1 VSFVASELDPRVH
14 ALLADAGFGALFTP
28 HQHWCCELVE
38 HYVLCLAID
47 LVRRLDVELKRATT
61 VDELLGAHGW
71 NDGFRIP
78 LRWLLA
84 RLAAA
89 GHAVEDRDGRWT
101 LVRPLP
107 DVDLAALRTEALAAD
122 ASYAP
127 AYALLDEAA
136 AIYPAVARGETTGEA
151 ALFRKAALWFAYF
164 SNANA
169 YYALNNRVTAA
180 VAATRV
186 GRDATVLE
194 VGAGAGSATEA
205 LIERLRDTGRL
216 GTVARYR
223 LTEPVPLFR
232 RRAER
237 TLAALHPD
245 VPLACTALDVNRPW
259 AEQDVA
265 PGGAD
270 LVWGVNVFHLAR
282 DLDAV
287 LAEARTALTPGGW
300 LVIGEGIR
308 PFGGTPVGAEFPL
321 EILGSYTGTPG
332 FRTAEEWLAA
342 VARAGLVDAA
352 IVPDAIRLRA
362 LYPGFF
368 AAAIQARRPSA

>member
-1 VSFVASELDPRVH
+1 VTFVASELDPRVH
-14 ALLADAGFGALFTP
+14 ALMADAGFGALFTP
-28 HQHWCCELVE
+28 QQHWCCELVE
-38 HYVLCLAID
+38 HYVLCLTID
-47 LVRRLDVELKRATT
+47 VVRRLEPELHCPASI
-61 VDELLGAHGW
+61 DELLRARGW
-71 NDGFRIP
+71 SDGFRIP

-89 GHAVEDRDGRWT
+89 GLAVAAREGRWT

-107 DVDLAALRTEALAAD
+107 DVDLAALRAEALAAD

-127 AYALLDEAA
+127 VYALLDETAA
-136 AIYPAVARGETTGEA
+136 VYPAVARGETTGDA

-186 GRDATVLE
+186 GREATVLE
-194 VGAGAGSATEA
+194 VGAGPGSASEA
-205 LIERLRDTGRL
+205 LLELLRDTGRL
-216 GTVARYR
+216 GAVAHYR

-237 TLAALHPD
+237 TLAALFPD
-245 VPLACTALDVNRPW
+245 VPLACASVDVNRPW
-259 AEQDVA
+259 AEQGVEPA
-265 PGGAD
+265 SAD

-287 LAEARTALTPGGW
+287 LAEARGALRPGGW
-300 LVIGEGIR
+300 LVVGEGIR
-308 PFGGTPVGAEFPL
+308 PFRGTPVGAEFPL
-321 EILGSYTGTPG
+321 EILASYTATAG
-332 FRTAEEWLAA
+332 FLTAEEWLAA
-342 VARAGLVDAA
+342 IRRAGFADAA
-352 IVPDAIRLRA
+352 IVPDAIRLRS

>member
-1 VSFVASELDPRVH
+1 VSFTASELDPRVH
-14 ALLADAGFGALFTP
+14 ALLADAGFGELFNP
-28 HQHWCCELVE
+28 RQHWCCELVE

-47 LVRRLDVELKRATT
+47 VVRRLEL
-61 VDELLGAHGW
+61 ELPASIDQLLAARGW
-71 NDGFRIP
+71 SDGFRIP

-89 GHAVEDRDGRWT
+89 GHAARDRDGRWT

-107 DVDLAALRTEALAAD
+107 HVDLAALRAEALAAD

-127 AYALLDEAA
+127 VYALLDETA

-180 VAATRV
+180 VAAARL

-194 VGAGAGSATEA
+194 VGAGPGSATEA
-205 LIERLRDTGRL
+205 LLERLRETGRL
-216 GTVARYR
+216 GGVARYR

-237 TLAALHPD
+237 TLPALHPE
-245 VPLACTALDVNRPW
+245 VPLSCAALDMNRPW
-259 AEQDVA
+259 GEQDVE

-287 LAEARTALTPGGW
+287 LTAARTALKPGGS

-308 PFGGTPVGAEFPL
+308 PFCGIPVGAEFPL
-321 EILGSYTGTPG
+321 AILASYTATPG
-332 FRTAEEWLAA
+332 FLTAAEWLAA
-342 VARAGLVDAA
+342 VVRAGFVDAA
-352 IVPDAIRLRA
+352 IVPDAVRLRA

>member
-1 VSFVASELDPRVH
+1 MTFVASELDPRVRT
-14 ALLADAGFGALFTP
+14 LLADAGFGALFTP
-28 HQHWCCELVE
+28 RQHWCCELVE

-47 LVRRLDVELKRATT
+47 LVRRLDVDLQRPTS
-61 VDELLGAHGW
+61 VDEILAARGW
-71 NDGFRIP
+71 SDAFRIP

-89 GHAVEDRDGRWT
+89 GHAVDDGSGRWC

-107 DVDLAALRTEALAAD
+107 DVDLPALRGEAIAAD
-122 ASYAP
+122 PSYAP
-127 AYALLDEAA
+127 VYALLDETA
-136 AIYPAVARGETTGEA
+136 AIYPAVARGETTGEV

-180 VAATRV
+180 VAAV
-186 GRDATVLE
+186 HVDRDATVLE
-194 VGAGAGSATEA
+194 VGAGLGSATEA
-205 LIERLRDTGRL
+205 LLEHLRDAGRL
-216 GTVARYR
+216 GAVARYR

-245 VPLACTALDVNRPW
+245 VPLDCAALDVNRAW
-259 AEQDVA
+259 AEQDVE
-265 PGGAD
+265 PGCAD

-282 DLDAV
+282 DLDGV
-287 LAEARTALTPGGW
+287 LAEARTALKPGGW

-308 PFGGTPVGAEFPL
+308 PFRGTPVGAEFPL
-321 EILGSYTGTPG
+321 EILASYTATPG
-332 FRTAEEWLAA
+332 FLTAEEWLAA
-342 VARAGLVDAA
+342 VAAAGFADAA